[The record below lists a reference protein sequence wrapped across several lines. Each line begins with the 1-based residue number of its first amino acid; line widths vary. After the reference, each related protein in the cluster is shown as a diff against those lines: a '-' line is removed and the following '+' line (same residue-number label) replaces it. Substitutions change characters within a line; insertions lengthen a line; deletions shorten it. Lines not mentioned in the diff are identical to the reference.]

1 MASQIYFSKE
11 LRLLTLRQTVQEVR
25 EGVNV
30 ADKFGNWMV
39 FVARTVLL
47 TMAGMAM
54 REEEFEE
61 MEREMRIAVSEEGI
75 AVDYES
81 PKRVKRDF

>member
-1 MASQIYFSKE
+1 M
-11 LRLLTLRQTVQEVR
+11 
-25 EGVNV
+25 NV